1 MPARPIRLRRRP
13 EPPSDQDIYARIFE
27 AILERRLQPGAPL
40 REAELAR
47 MFGVSRTKV
56 RQALVRLVQ
65 AGVVEQ
71 RLNQGARVAN
81 PTRRQAREIFELRG
95 LLEPALAGRVA
106 ESAKPEQLRLLHQHV
121 AQEELARKRGNES
134 ELIRLTG
141 EFHLLLARLLGNA
154 LLDQRMLGI
163 EALTCL
169 SILAYTRSGA
179 SACLPDEHHEIVAAI
194 ERGDAAR
201 VRELMATH
209 LQHVREDL
217 DLSDPRPVGRLSDAL
232 GLGGRPARKR

>member
-1 MPARPIRLRRRP
+1 MTARPIRLRKRP
-13 EPPSDQDIYARIFE
+13 EPPSDQDIYTRIFE

-40 REAELAR
+40 REAELAQ
-47 MFGVSRTKV
+47 MFGVGRTKV

-106 ESAKPEQLRLLHQHV
+106 ESATPEQVRLLHDHV
-121 AQEELARKRGNES
+121 AREELARNRGNES

-141 EFHLLLARLLGNA
+141 EFHLLLARLLDNQ
-154 LLDQRMLGI
+154 LLDQRMLAI

-179 SACLPDEHHEIVAAI
+179 SACLPDEHSQIVAAI
-194 ERGDAAR
+194 ERGETGR
-201 VRELMATH
+201 VRDLMVTH
-209 LQHVREDL
+209 LHHVREDL
-217 DLSDPRPVGRLSDAL
+217 DLSDPRPVRRLSDAL
-232 GLGGRPARKR
+232 GLVNRPTRKR